1 MQDDNHDIKS
11 EFFIKL
17 TSQPNLHLILWRVD
31 HTVTSASNMM
41 YEEMSTLASNT
52 YSPITIPYDHSNILH
67 THIPCYAL
75 PLSYHSPDKKIL
87 LFAHSSVLSV
97 STTFKAP
104 HIKVHVL
111 HSDSL

>member
-75 PLSYHSPDKKIL
+75 PLSYHSPNKKTSYSPIQ
-87 LFAHSSVLSV
+87 V
-97 STTFKAP
+97 SFPCLRHLTP
-104 HIKVHVL
+104 YIKVHVL
-111 HSDSL
+111 HPDNL